1 MANYI
6 LEKGVKP
13 SKDTVRV
20 QDYIMAELFVPTPEQ
35 GYLERKKVKTDYDY
49 IKNYYSGIE
58 SKGTIIIKNTLP
70 VKLNIP
76 TKATE
81 FLTGV
86 QFDLLS
92 YQADLTNHK
101 MITRTSIKEF
111 DTYVYFFH
119 GYYPT
124 VEQLWN
130 YIQTHEN
137 IEEFKKQL
145 EDLKAQGTLR
155 HLFKHK
161 TNKELE
167 EKAEQER
174 LSIRRIG

>member
-35 GYLERKKVKTDYDY
+35 GYLERKKVKTDFDY
-49 IKNYYSGIE
+49 IRQYYSGIE

-101 MITRTSIKEF
+101 MITRTSSKEF
-111 DTYVYFFH
+111 DTYVYFFR

-137 IEEFKKQL
+137 IEEYKKQL
-145 EDLKAQGTLR
+145 EELKAEGIMR
-155 HLFKHK
+155 HLAKRQAEQEAK
-161 TNKELE
+161 VLE
-167 EKAEQER
+167 AQER